1 MAGPRASDGCRL
13 EPLAEEQAALRRVAT
28 LVAQGA
34 AAETL
39 FTVVAEQVAEVLSVP
54 LVSIVRYEPDGTA
67 TERASVSPQGT
78 MFRVGTRWSLEGTNV
93 VALVRDSAQPARID
107 DYSGLA
113 GMIAE
118 ACRRVGIRSRVGVP
132 IVVAGRLWGAM
143 VVSSLEPDILPQ
155 ETEARLT
162 DFTELVAT
170 AIANSEARD
179 EAGRLAAEQAAL
191 RRVATLVAED
201 VPSSELFSAV
211 AREVGTLLGADFA
224 GMARFEDGDFITIAA
239 WAAAGEFPPYPD
251 RWQVQPGD
259 PATTIAEASRPVR
272 WDDWTDAPGPI
283 AAFIRD
289 EMGARSTVGCPVVV
303 AGRVWGALAVHSKQ
317 PGQLP
322 PDTQS
327 RVWQFTDLVATAI
340 ANAETR
346 AEVARLAREQAALR
360 RVATLVAREASQAE
374 VFTAIVEEI
383 GPSLGT
389 EESRMVRYEDERSA
403 IVVASS
409 GEAEGVFP
417 AGTRLPLGGE
427 DAVSRVLKTGQPVR
441 IDDYATA
448 SGMVAG
454 PVRSIGIRCVVAT
467 PVVVE
472 GRLWGAMVTGTPQE
486 EPLPPQTESRLGQF
500 TELIATAIANAEA
513 RSRAGRLAEEQAALR
528 RVATLV
534 AQEAPPAEVFGKV
547 AEEMATVL
555 GDAECALWRDEGDGT
570 AAAVALW
577 GGGISAAFRLGE
589 RVPIDGQGLAAV
601 VIREGR
607 PRRLDDISAA
617 PGDIAN
623 RGRAI
628 GVRAAIASPIVVRG
642 RTWGA
647 LGAGRYTAE
656 PFPPETEMRVAR
668 FAELVATAVANADT
682 RAEVKRLADEQAAL
696 RRVATLVAHE
706 SPPADVFAAVA
717 EEVAQLLR
725 VEDTTIF
732 RYEDD
737 WTATVV
743 ADRGERDVPS
753 PIGSRMSLEGESA
766 TALVRRTGRAAR
778 VDDFSSAAGPLA
790 EYTRDAGI
798 GSTVGSPIVVDGRL
812 WGAMIAATRTDE
824 PMPAD
829 TESRIEQFTELVA
842 TAISNMQARSDNLQT
857 RSDLAASRARLVTAG
872 DEARRRVVHDLHDG
886 AQQRLVH
893 TIVMLK
899 LAQRSFRD
907 GDDKT
912 GSLLGEALEQAERGN
927 EELRELAHGILPAA
941 LTLGGLRAG
950 VDAVVTRVDLPVAVD
965 VPAERFPAETEASAY
980 FIVAE
985 ALTNVVKHS
994 NAESAEVRATVEDGR
1009 LHVEVR
1015 DDGVGG
1021 ADPDGHGLLGMTD
1034 RVTALGGRLIV
1045 DSPAGGGTLVAAT
1058 LPLSAT

>member
-1 MAGPRASDGCRL
+1 MAGRRASDRSRL
-13 EPLAEEQAALRRVAT
+13 DPLAEEQAALRRVAT

-93 VALVRDSAQPARID
+93 VALVRDSVQPARID
-107 DYSGLA
+107 DYRGLT

-132 IVVAGRLWGAM
+132 ILVAGRLWGAM

-191 RRVATLVAED
+191 RRVATLVA
-201 VPSSELFSAV
+201 
-211 AREVGTLLGADFA
+211 
-224 GMARFEDGDFITIAA
+224 
-239 WAAAGEFPPYPD
+239 
-251 RWQVQPGD
+251 Q
-259 PATTIAEASRPVR
+259 EAS
-272 WDDWTDAPGPI
+272 
-283 AAFIRD
+283 
-289 EMGARSTVGCPVVV
+289 
-303 AGRVWGALAVHSKQ
+303 
-317 PGQLP
+317 
-322 PDTQS
+322 
-327 RVWQFTDLVATAI
+327 
-340 ANAETR
+340 
-346 AEVARLAREQAALR
+346 
-360 RVATLVAREASQAE
+360 
-374 VFTAIVEEI
+374 
-383 GPSLGT
+383 
-389 EESRMVRYEDERSA
+389 
-403 IVVASS
+403 
-409 GEAEGVFP
+409 
-417 AGTRLPLGGE
+417 
-427 DAVSRVLKTGQPVR
+427 
-441 IDDYATA
+441 
-448 SGMVAG
+448 
-454 PVRSIGIRCVVAT
+454 
-467 PVVVE
+467 
-472 GRLWGAMVTGTPQE
+472 
-486 EPLPPQTESRLGQF
+486 
-500 TELIATAIANAEA
+500 
-513 RSRAGRLAEEQAALR
+513 
-528 RVATLV
+528 
-534 AQEAPPAEVFGKV
+534 PAEVFGKV

-577 GGGISAAFRLGE
+577 GDGISAAFRLGE

-607 PRRLDDISAA
+607 PRRLDDVSAA
-617 PGDIAN
+617 PGDIAD
-623 RGRAI
+623 RGRAL
-628 GVRAAIASPIVVRG
+628 GLRAAIACPIVVRG
-642 RTWGA
+642 HTWGA
-647 LGAGRYTAE
+647 LGAGRYTAG
-656 PFPPETEMRVAR
+656 PFPPETETRVAR

-696 RRVATLVAHE
+696 RRVATLVARE

-753 PIGSRMSLEGESA
+753 PIGTRMSLEGESA

-778 VDDFSSAAGPLA
+778 VDDFSSATGPLA

-872 DEARRRVVHDLHDG
+872 DEARRRVVQDLHDG

-893 TIVMLK
+893 AIVMLK

-912 GSLLGEALEQAERGN
+912 GLLLGEALEQAERGN

-950 VDAVVTRVDLPVAVD
+950 VEAVVNRVDLPVAVD

-994 NAESAEVRATVEDGR
+994 KAESAEVRASIEDGR

-1015 DDGVGG
+1015 DDGIGG

-1045 DSPAGGGTLVAAT
+1045 ESPAGGGTLVAAT
-1058 LPLSAT
+1058 LPLSDT

>member
-1 MAGPRASDGCRL
+1 MAGPRASDESRL

-34 AAETL
+34 PAETL
-39 FTVVAEQVAEVLSVP
+39 LTVVAEQVAEILSVP

-67 TERASVSPQGT
+67 TERASVSPHGT

-118 ACRRVGIRSRVGVP
+118 ACRRVGIRSRVGIP
-132 IVVAGRLWGAM
+132 IIVAGRLWGAM

-162 DFTELVAT
+162 DFTELVAM
-170 AIANSEARD
+170 AIANSESRD
-179 EAGRLAAEQAAL
+179 EASRLAAEQAAL
-191 RRVATLVAED
+191 RRVATRVAED
-201 VPSSELFSAV
+201 VRSSELFHAV

-224 GMARFEDGDFITIAA
+224 GMARFEDGDVVTVSA
-239 WAAAGEFPPYPD
+239 WAAEGEFPPFPD
-251 RWQVQPGD
+251 RWPMQPGD
-259 PATTIAEASRPVR
+259 PATTIAEASRAAR
-272 WDDWTDAPGPI
+272 WVDWRDEGGPI

-289 EMGARSTVGCPVVV
+289 EMGVSSTVGCPIVV

-317 PGQLP
+317 TGQLP
-322 PDTQS
+322 PDTEA
-327 RVWQFTDLVATAI
+327 RVAQFTDLVSTSI
-340 ANAETR
+340 ANGETR

-360 RVATLVAREASQAE
+360 RVATLVAREASQSE
-374 VFTAIVEEI
+374 VFTAIAEEI
-383 GPSLGT
+383 GRLLGT
-389 EESRMVRYEDERSA
+389 EEIRMVRYEDERSA

-409 GEAEGVFP
+409 GEAENVLP
-417 AGTRLPLGGE
+417 VGTRVPLGGE
-427 DAVSRVLKTGQPVR
+427 DAISRVLETRQPAR

-448 SGMVAG
+448 SGVVAE
-454 PVRSIGIRCVVAT
+454 PVRAIGIRGVVAT

-472 GRLWGAMVTGTPQE
+472 GRLWGAMVTGTSQD

-500 TELIATAIANAEA
+500 TDLIATAIANAEA
-513 RSRAGRLAEEQAALR
+513 RFRAGRLAEEQAALR

-534 AQEAPPAEVFGKV
+534 AREAPP
-547 AEEMATVL
+547 
-555 GDAECALWRDEGDGT
+555 
-570 AAAVALW
+570 
-577 GGGISAAFRLGE
+577 
-589 RVPIDGQGLAAV
+589 GQ
-601 VIREGR
+601 
-607 PRRLDDISAA
+607 
-617 PGDIAN
+617 
-623 RGRAI
+623 
-628 GVRAAIASPIVVRG
+628 
-642 RTWGA
+642 
-647 LGAGRYTAE
+647 
-656 PFPPETEMRVAR
+656 
-668 FAELVATAVANADT
+668 
-682 RAEVKRLADEQAAL
+682 
-696 RRVATLVAHE
+696 
-706 SPPADVFAAVA
+706 VFAAVA
-717 EEVAQLLR
+717 DEVAQLLR

-766 TALVRRTGRAAR
+766 TALVRRTGCAAR
-778 VDDFSSAAGPLA
+778 VDDFSVATGPLA
-790 EYTRDAGI
+790 DYTRDAGI

-829 TESRIEQFTELVA
+829 TESRIQQFTELVA
-842 TAISNMQARSDNLQT
+842 TAISNMQA

-872 DEARRRVVHDLHDG
+872 DEARRRVVRDLHDG

-893 TIVMLK
+893 TILMLK

-907 GDDKT
+907 GDGET

-927 EELRELAHGILPAA
+927 EELRELALGILPAA
-941 LTLGGLRAG
+941 LTRGGLQAG

-994 NAESAEVRATVEDGR
+994 NAESAEVRAWVEGGM

-1015 DDGVGG
+1015 DDGNGG

-1034 RVTALGGRLIV
+1034 RVTALGGRLEV
-1045 DSPAGGGTLVAAT
+1045 DSPVGGGTLVAAT

>member
-1 MAGPRASDGCRL
+1 MAASTATRGRFVTTRFSAIVSSMAGPRASDESRL

-34 AAETL
+34 PAETL
-39 FTVVAEQVAEVLSVP
+39 FTVVAEQVAEILSVP
-54 LVSIVRYEPDGTA
+54 LVSIVRYEHDGTA
-67 TERASVSPQGT
+67 TERASVSPHGT

-107 DYSGLA
+107 DYRGLA

-118 ACRRVGIRSRVGVP
+118 ACRRVGIRSRVGIP
-132 IVVAGRLWGAM
+132 IIVAGRLWGAM

-179 EAGRLAAEQAAL
+179 EASRLAAEQAAL
-191 RRVATLVAED
+191 RRVATRVAED
-201 VPSSELFSAV
+201 VPSSALFHAV

-224 GMARFEDGDFITIAA
+224 GMARFEDGHVVTVSA
-239 WAAAGEFPPYPD
+239 WAAEGEFPPIPD
-251 RWQVQPGD
+251 RWPMQPGD
-259 PATTIAEASRPVR
+259 PATTIAEASRAAR
-272 WDDWTDAPGPI
+272 WVDWRDEAGPI

-289 EMGARSTVGCPVVV
+289 EMGVSSTVGCPIVV
-303 AGRVWGALAVHSKQ
+303 AGQVWGALAVHSKQ
-317 PGQLP
+317 TKQLP
-322 PDTQS
+322 PDTEA
-327 RVWQFTDLVATAI
+327 RVAQFTDLVSTSI

-360 RVATLVAREASQAE
+360 RVATLVAREASQSE
-374 VFTAIVEEI
+374 VFTAIAEEI
-383 GPSLGT
+383 GRLLGT
-389 EESRMVRYEDERSA
+389 EEIRMVRYEDERSA
-403 IVVASS
+403 IVAASWVRLNTSCQSALAFRWEVRMRLRACSRRGNRRGSTTTRRRAASS
-409 GEAEGVFP
+409 
-417 AGTRLPLGGE
+417 R
-427 DAVSRVLKTGQPVR
+427 SR
-441 IDDYATA
+441 
-448 SGMVAG
+448 S
-454 PVRSIGIRCVVAT
+454 RSIGVRGVVAT

-472 GRLWGAMVTGTPQE
+472 GRLWGAMVTGTSQD

-534 AQEAPPAEVFGKV
+534 AQEAPP
-547 AEEMATVL
+547 
-555 GDAECALWRDEGDGT
+555 
-570 AAAVALW
+570 
-577 GGGISAAFRLGE
+577 
-589 RVPIDGQGLAAV
+589 GQ
-601 VIREGR
+601 
-607 PRRLDDISAA
+607 
-617 PGDIAN
+617 
-623 RGRAI
+623 
-628 GVRAAIASPIVVRG
+628 
-642 RTWGA
+642 
-647 LGAGRYTAE
+647 
-656 PFPPETEMRVAR
+656 
-668 FAELVATAVANADT
+668 
-682 RAEVKRLADEQAAL
+682 
-696 RRVATLVAHE
+696 
-706 SPPADVFAAVA
+706 VFAAVA
-717 EEVAQLLR
+717 DEVAQLLG

-778 VDDFSSAAGPLA
+778 VDDFSVATGPLA
-790 EYTRDAGI
+790 DYTRDAGI

-842 TAISNMQARSDNLQT
+842 TAISNMQARSDNMQAH
-857 RSDLAASRARLVTAG
+857 SDLAASRARLVTAG
-872 DEARRRVVHDLHDG
+872 DEARRRVVRDLHDG

-899 LAQRSFRD
+899 LAQRSFRV

-912 GSLLGEALEQAERGN
+912 ELAAGRGAGAGRAGERG
-927 EELRELAHGILPAA
+927 
-941 LTLGGLRAG
+941 
-950 VDAVVTRVDLPVAVD
+950 
-965 VPAERFPAETEASAY
+965 AS
-980 FIVAE
+980 
-985 ALTNVVKHS
+985 
-994 NAESAEVRATVEDGR
+994 
-1009 LHVEVR
+1009 
-1015 DDGVGG
+1015 
-1021 ADPDGHGLLGMTD
+1021 
-1034 RVTALGGRLIV
+1034 
-1045 DSPAGGGTLVAAT
+1045 
-1058 LPLSAT
+1058 

>member
-1 MAGPRASDGCRL
+1 MAGPRASDESRL
-13 EPLAEEQAALRRVAT
+13 ESLAEEQAALRRVAT

-34 AAETL
+34 PAETL
-39 FTVVAEQVAEVLSVP
+39 FTVVAEQVAEILSVP

-67 TERASVSPQGT
+67 TERASVSPHGT

-107 DYSGLA
+107 DYRGLA

-118 ACRRVGIRSRVGVP
+118 ACRRVGIRSRVGIP
-132 IVVAGRLWGAM
+132 IIVAGRLWGAM
-143 VVSSLEPDILPQ
+143 VASSLEPDILPQ

-179 EAGRLAAEQAAL
+179 EAARLAAEQATL

-201 VPSSELFSAV
+201 VASSELFHAV

-224 GMARFEDGDFITIAA
+224 GMARFEDGDVFTVSA
-239 WAAAGEFPPYPD
+239 WAAVGEFPPFPD
-251 RWQVQPGD
+251 RWQMQPGD
-259 PATTIAEASRPVR
+259 PATTIAEASRAAR
-272 WDDWTDAPGPI
+272 WDDWRDEAGPI

-289 EMGARSTVGCPVVV
+289 EMGVSSTVGCPIIV

-317 PGQLP
+317 SGPLP
-322 PDTQS
+322 PDTEV
-327 RVWQFTDLVATAI
+327 RVAQFTDLVATSI

-374 VFTAIVEEI
+374 VFTAIAEEI
-383 GPSLGT
+383 GQSVGT
-389 EESRMVRYEDERSA
+389 EEIRMFRYEDERSA
-403 IVVASS
+403 MVMASS
-409 GEAEGVFP
+409 GEAEDVLP
-417 AGTRLPLGGE
+417 VGTRVPLGGE
-427 DAVSRVLKTGQPVR
+427 DAISRVFKTRQPAR

-448 SGMVAG
+448 SGIVAE
-454 PVRSIGIRCVVAT
+454 PVRSIGIRGVVAT

-472 GRLWGAMVTGTPQE
+472 GRLWGAMVTGTSQDE
-486 EPLPPQTESRLGQF
+486 SLPPQTESRLGQF
-500 TELIATAIANAEA
+500 TELIATTIANAEA

-534 AQEAPPAEVFGKV
+534 AQEAPPADVFGKV

-570 AAAVALW
+570 AGAVAVW
-577 GGGISAAFRLGE
+577 GRRISAGFRLGE
-589 RVPIDGQGLAAV
+589 RVAIDGQSLTAV
-601 VIREGR
+601 VIREGQ
-607 PRRLDDISAA
+607 PRRLDDISEA
-617 PGDIAN
+617 PGDIAK

-628 GVRAAIASPIVVRG
+628 GARAAIACPIIVRG

-647 LGAGRYTAE
+647 LGARRYTAE
-656 PFPPETEMRVAR
+656 PFPPETETRISR

-706 SPPADVFAAVA
+706 SPPGQVFAAVA

-778 VDDFSSAAGPLA
+778 VDDFSGATGPLA
-790 EYTRDAGI
+790 DYTRDAGI

-842 TAISNMQARSDNLQT
+842 TAISNMQARSDNM
-857 RSDLAASRARLVTAG
+857 RAHSDLAASRARLVTAG
-872 DEARRRVVHDLHDG
+872 DDARRRVVRDLHDG

-899 LAQRSFRD
+899 LAQRSFRGGD
-907 GDDKT
+907 GKT
-912 GSLLGEALEQAERGN
+912 GSLLDEALEQAERGN

-941 LTLGGLRAG
+941 LTRGGLRAG
-950 VDAVVTRVDLPVAVD
+950 VDAVVARVDLPVTVD

-980 FIVAE
+980 FIMAE

-994 NAESAEVRATVEDGR
+994 NAGSAQVRASVEDGM

-1015 DDGVGG
+1015 DDGIGG

-1034 RVTALGGRLIV
+1034 RVTALGGRLKV
-1045 DSPAGGGTLVAAT
+1045 DSPAGGGTVVAAT
-1058 LPLSAT
+1058 LPLSAN

>member
-1 MAGPRASDGCRL
+1 MAASTATRGRFVTTRFSAIVSSMAGPRASDESRL

-34 AAETL
+34 PAETL
-39 FTVVAEQVAEVLSVP
+39 FTVVAEQVAEILSVP

-67 TERASVSPQGT
+67 TERASVSPHGT

-107 DYSGLA
+107 DYRGLA

-118 ACRRVGIRSRVGVP
+118 ACRRVGIRSRVGIP
-132 IVVAGRLWGAM
+132 IIVAGRLWGAM

-179 EAGRLAAEQAAL
+179 EASRLAAEQAAL
-191 RRVATLVAED
+191 RRVATRVAED
-201 VPSSELFSAV
+201 VPSSALFHAV

-224 GMARFEDGDFITIAA
+224 GMARFEDGHVVTVSA
-239 WAAAGEFPPYPD
+239 WAAEGEFPPIPD
-251 RWQVQPGD
+251 RWPMQPGD
-259 PATTIAEASRPVR
+259 PATTIAEASRAAR
-272 WDDWTDAPGPI
+272 WVDWRDEAGPI

-289 EMGARSTVGCPVVV
+289 EMGVSSTVGCPIVV
-303 AGRVWGALAVHSKQ
+303 AGQVWGALAVHSKQ
-317 PGQLP
+317 TKQLP
-322 PDTQS
+322 PDTEA
-327 RVWQFTDLVATAI
+327 RVAQFTDLVSTSI

-360 RVATLVAREASQAE
+360 RVATLVAREASQSE
-374 VFTAIVEEI
+374 VFTAIAEEI
-383 GPSLGT
+383 GRLLGT
-389 EESRMVRYEDERSA
+389 EEIRMVRYEDERSA
-403 IVVASS
+403 IVAASS
-409 GEAEGVFP
+409 GEAEHLLPV
-417 AGTRLPLGGE
+417 GTRLPLGGE
-427 DAVSRVLKTGQPVR
+427 DAITRVLKTRQPAR

-448 SGMVAG
+448 SGIVAE
-454 PVRSIGIRCVVAT
+454 PVRSIGVRGVVAT

-472 GRLWGAMVTGTPQE
+472 GRLWGAMVTGTSQD

-500 TELIATAIANAEA
+500 TDLIATAIANAEA

-534 AQEAPPAEVFGKV
+534 AQEAPP
-547 AEEMATVL
+547 
-555 GDAECALWRDEGDGT
+555 
-570 AAAVALW
+570 
-577 GGGISAAFRLGE
+577 
-589 RVPIDGQGLAAV
+589 GQ
-601 VIREGR
+601 
-607 PRRLDDISAA
+607 
-617 PGDIAN
+617 
-623 RGRAI
+623 
-628 GVRAAIASPIVVRG
+628 
-642 RTWGA
+642 
-647 LGAGRYTAE
+647 
-656 PFPPETEMRVAR
+656 
-668 FAELVATAVANADT
+668 
-682 RAEVKRLADEQAAL
+682 
-696 RRVATLVAHE
+696 
-706 SPPADVFAAVA
+706 VFAAVA
-717 EEVAQLLR
+717 DEVAQLLG

-732 RYEDD
+732 RYEGD

-778 VDDFSSAAGPLA
+778 VDDFSVATGPLA
-790 EYTRDAGI
+790 DYTRDAGI

-842 TAISNMQARSDNLQT
+842 TAISNMQARSDNTQA

-872 DEARRRVVHDLHDG
+872 DEARRRVVRDLHDG

-899 LAQRSFRD
+899 LAHRSFRD
-907 GDDKT
+907 GDGKT
-912 GSLLGEALEQAERGN
+912 ESLLSEALEQVERAN
-927 EELRELAHGILPAA
+927 EELRELAHGILPAV
-941 LTLGGLRAG
+941 LTHGGLQAG

-985 ALTNVVKHS
+985 ALTNVMKH
-994 NAESAEVRATVEDGR
+994 ARAARAEVSASVEDGVLR
-1009 LHVEVR
+1009 VEVR
-1015 DDGVGG
+1015 DDGIGG
-1021 ADPDGHGLLGMTD
+1021 VDPSGHGLVGMAD
-1034 RVTALGGRLIV
+1034 RVSALGGQLRV
-1045 DSPAGGGTLVAAT
+1045 DSPTDGGTLVAADIP
-1058 LPLSAT
+1058 LPR

>member
-1 MAGPRASDGCRL
+1 MAGPRASDESRL

-34 AAETL
+34 PAETL
-39 FTVVAEQVAEVLSVP
+39 FTVVAEQVAEILSVP

-67 TERASVSPQGT
+67 TERASVSPHGT

-118 ACRRVGIRSRVGVP
+118 ACRRVGIRSRVGIP
-132 IVVAGRLWGAM
+132 IIVAGRLWGAM

-179 EAGRLAAEQAAL
+179 EAARLAA
-191 RRVATLVAED
+191 
-201 VPSSELFSAV
+201 
-211 AREVGTLLGADFA
+211 
-224 GMARFEDGDFITIAA
+224 
-239 WAAAGEFPPYPD
+239 
-251 RWQVQPGD
+251 
-259 PATTIAEASRPVR
+259 
-272 WDDWTDAPGPI
+272 
-283 AAFIRD
+283 
-289 EMGARSTVGCPVVV
+289 
-303 AGRVWGALAVHSKQ
+303 
-317 PGQLP
+317 
-322 PDTQS
+322 
-327 RVWQFTDLVATAI
+327 
-340 ANAETR
+340 
-346 AEVARLAREQAALR
+346 
-360 RVATLVAREASQAE
+360 
-374 VFTAIVEEI
+374 
-383 GPSLGT
+383 
-389 EESRMVRYEDERSA
+389 
-403 IVVASS
+403 
-409 GEAEGVFP
+409 
-417 AGTRLPLGGE
+417 
-427 DAVSRVLKTGQPVR
+427 
-441 IDDYATA
+441 
-448 SGMVAG
+448 
-454 PVRSIGIRCVVAT
+454 
-467 PVVVE
+467 
-472 GRLWGAMVTGTPQE
+472 
-486 EPLPPQTESRLGQF
+486 
-500 TELIATAIANAEA
+500 
-513 RSRAGRLAEEQAALR
+513 EQAALR

-534 AQEAPPAEVFGKV
+534 AQEAPP
-547 AEEMATVL
+547 
-555 GDAECALWRDEGDGT
+555 
-570 AAAVALW
+570 
-577 GGGISAAFRLGE
+577 
-589 RVPIDGQGLAAV
+589 GQ
-601 VIREGR
+601 
-607 PRRLDDISAA
+607 
-617 PGDIAN
+617 
-623 RGRAI
+623 
-628 GVRAAIASPIVVRG
+628 
-642 RTWGA
+642 
-647 LGAGRYTAE
+647 
-656 PFPPETEMRVAR
+656 
-668 FAELVATAVANADT
+668 
-682 RAEVKRLADEQAAL
+682 
-696 RRVATLVAHE
+696 
-706 SPPADVFAAVA
+706 VFAAVA
-717 EEVAQLLR
+717 EEVALLLR

-743 ADRGERDVPS
+743 ADHGERDVPS

-778 VDDFSSAAGPLA
+778 VDDFSGATGPLA

-824 PMPAD
+824 PMPPD

-842 TAISNMQARSDNLQT
+842 TAISNMQARSDNLQAH
-857 RSDLAASRARLVTAG
+857 SDLAASRTRLVTAG
-872 DEARRRVVHDLHDG
+872 DEARRRVVRDLHDG

-899 LAQRSFRD
+899 LAQQSFRAGD
-907 GDDKT
+907 GKT

-941 LTLGGLRAG
+941 LTRGGLRAG

-994 NAESAEVRATVEDGR
+994 NAESAEVRASVEDGT

-1015 DDGVGG
+1015 DDGIGG

-1034 RVTALGGRLIV
+1034 RVTALGGRLKV
-1045 DSPAGGGTLVAAT
+1045 ESPAGGGTLVAAT
-1058 LPLSAT
+1058 LPISAT

>member
-1 MAGPRASDGCRL
+1 MAGPRASDESQL
-13 EPLAEEQAALRRVAT
+13 QPLAEEQAALRRVAT

-34 AAETL
+34 PAETL

-67 TERASVSPQGT
+67 TERASVSPQGSV
-78 MFRVGTRWSLEGTNV
+78 FRVGTRWSLEGTNV

-118 ACRRVGIRSRVGVP
+118 ACRRVGIRSRVGIPV
-132 IVVAGRLWGAM
+132 VVAGRLWGAM

-201 VPSSELFSAV
+201 VPSSELFHAV
-211 AREVGTLLGADFA
+211 AQEVGTLLGADYA
-224 GMARFEDGDFITIAA
+224 GMARFEDGDVVTVSA
-239 WAAAGEFPPYPD
+239 WAAVGEFPPFPD
-251 RWQVQPGD
+251 RWQMQPGD
-259 PATTIAEASRPVR
+259 PAATIAEASRAAR
-272 WDDWTDAPGPI
+272 WDDWRDEAGPI

-289 EMGARSTVGCPVVV
+289 EMGVSSTVGCPIVV
-303 AGRVWGALAVHSKQ
+303 AGRVWGTLAVHSKQ
-317 PGQLP
+317 PGPLA
-322 PDTQS
+322 PDTEG
-327 RVWQFTDLVATAI
+327 RVAQFTDLVSTSI

-374 VFTAIVEEI
+374 VFTAIAEEI
-383 GPSLGT
+383 GRSLGT
-389 EESRMVRYEDERSA
+389 EEIRMVRYEDERSA

-409 GEAEGVFP
+409 GVAEDVFSV
-417 AGTRLPLGGE
+417 GTRVPLGGE
-427 DAVSRVLKTGQPVR
+427 DAISRVLKTGQPAR

-448 SGMVAG
+448 SGTVAE
-454 PVRSIGIRCVVAT
+454 PVRSIGIRGVVAT

-472 GRLWGAMVTGTPQE
+472 GRLWGAMVAGTSQD

-534 AQEAPPAEVFGKV
+534 AQEAPPAEVFAKV

-570 AAAVALW
+570 AGAVALW
-577 GGGISAAFRLGE
+577 GRGISAAFRLGE
-589 RVPIDGQGLAAV
+589 RVPIDGQSLTAV
-601 VIREGR
+601 AIREGR
-607 PRRLDDISAA
+607 PCRLDDISESSGA
-617 PGDIAN
+617 IAK

-628 GVRAAIASPIVVRG
+628 GVRAAVACPIVVRG

-647 LGAGRYTAE
+647 LGARRYTAE
-656 PFPPETEMRVAR
+656 PFPPEAETRVAR
-668 FAELVATAVANADT
+668 FAELVATAVANADD
-682 RAEVKRLADEQAAL
+682 RAEVERLADEQAAL
-696 RRVATLVAHE
+696 RRVATLVARE
-706 SPPADVFAAVA
+706 SPPGEVFAAVA
-717 EEVAQLLR
+717 EEVRRLLR

-743 ADRGERDVPS
+743 ADRGERDVPM
-753 PIGSRMSLEGESA
+753 PIGSRVSLKGESA

-778 VDDFSSAAGPLA
+778 VDDFSGATGPLA
-790 EYTRDAGI
+790 DYTRDAGI

-812 WGAMIAATRTDE
+812 WGAMIAATRTEE

-829 TESRIEQFTELVA
+829 TESRIEEFTELVA
-842 TAISNMQARSDNLQT
+842 TAISNMQA

-872 DEARRRVVHDLHDG
+872 DEARRRVVRDLHDG

-893 TIVMLK
+893 TIVTLK
-899 LAQRSFRD
+899 LATRAFRD
-907 GDDKT
+907 GDGKI
-912 GSLLGEALEQAERGN
+912 GSLLGEALEQAQRGN
-927 EELRELAHGILPAA
+927 EELRELAHGILPAV
-941 LTLGGLRAG
+941 LTRGGLRAG

-980 FIVAE
+980 LIVAE

-994 NAESAEVRATVEDGR
+994 NAESAEVRASVEDGM

-1021 ADPDGHGLLGMTD
+1021 ADPDGHGLLGMAD
-1034 RVTALGGRLIV
+1034 RVGALGGRLKV
-1045 DSPAGGGTLVAAT
+1045 DSPTGGGTLVAAT
-1058 LPLSAT
+1058 LPLSTT

>member
-1 MAGPRASDGCRL
+1 MAGPRASDESQL

-34 AAETL
+34 PAETL
-39 FTVVAEQVAEVLSVP
+39 FNVVAEQVAEVLSVP

-118 ACRRVGIRSRVGVP
+118 ACRRVGIRSRVGIP

-143 VVSSLEPDILPQ
+143 VVSSLEPDTLPQ
-155 ETEARLT
+155 ETEGRLT

-191 RRVATLVAED
+191 RRVAMLVAED
-201 VPSSELFSAV
+201 VPPSELFSAV

-224 GMARFEDGDFITIAA
+224 GMARFEDGDVVTVSA
-239 WAAAGEFPPYPD
+239 WAAVGEFPPFPD
-251 RWQVQPGD
+251 RWQMQPGD
-259 PATTIAEASRPVR
+259 PATMIAEASRAAR
-272 WDDWTDAPGPI
+272 WDDWRDAAGSI

-289 EMGARSTVGCPVVV
+289 EMGVSSSVGCPIVV

-317 PGQLP
+317 PGPLA
-322 PDTQS
+322 PDTEA
-327 RVWQFTDLVATAI
+327 RVAQFTDLVGTSI

-346 AEVARLAREQAALR
+346 AEVARLAREQVALR

-374 VFTAIVEEI
+374 VFTAIAEEI
-383 GPSLGT
+383 GQLLGT
-389 EESRMVRYEDERSA
+389 EEIRMVRYEDERSA
-403 IVVASS
+403 MVVASS
-409 GEAEGVFP
+409 GEAEDLFP
-417 AGTRLPLGGE
+417 VGTRVSLGGE
-427 DAVSRVLKTGQPVR
+427 DAISRVLKTGQPAR

-448 SGMVAG
+448 SGMVAE
-454 PVRSIGIRCVVAT
+454 PVRSIGIRGVVAT

-472 GRLWGAMVTGTPQE
+472 GRLWGAMVTGTAQD

-513 RSRAGRLAEEQAALR
+513 RSRAARLAEEQAALR

-547 AEEMATVL
+547 AEELATVL

-570 AAAVALW
+570 AAAVAL
-577 GGGISAAFRLGE
+577 GRGISAAFRLGE
-589 RVPIDGQGLAAV
+589 RVPIDGQSLTAL

-607 PRRLDDISAA
+607 PRRVDDISEAA
-617 PGDIAN
+617 GAIAE
-623 RGRAI
+623 RGRTV
-628 GVRAAIASPIVVRG
+628 GVRAAVTCPILVRG

-656 PFPPETEMRVAR
+656 PFPPETETRIAR

-682 RAEVKRLADEQAAL
+682 RAEVERLADEQAAL

-706 SPPADVFAAVA
+706 SPPGQVLAAVA
-717 EEVAQLLR
+717 EEVGRLLR

-737 WTATVV
+737 WTAIVV
-743 ADRGERDVPS
+743 ADRGERDVPM
-753 PIGSRMSLEGESA
+753 PIGSRVSLKGESA

-778 VDDFSSAAGPLA
+778 VDDFSGATGPLA
-790 EYTRDAGI
+790 DYTRDAGI

-829 TESRIEQFTELVA
+829 TELRIEEFTELVA
-842 TAISNMQARSDNLQT
+842 TAISNMQA

-872 DEARRRVVHDLHDG
+872 DEARRRVVRDLHDG

-893 TIVMLK
+893 TIVTLK

-907 GDDKT
+907 GDGKAV
-912 GSLLGEALEQAERGN
+912 SLLGEALEQAKRGN
-927 EELRELAHGILPAA
+927 EELRELAHGILPAV
-941 LTLGGLRAG
+941 LTRGGLRAG

-965 VPAERFPAETEASAY
+965 VPAERFPADIEASAY

-994 NAESAEVRATVEDGR
+994 NAQSAEVRTSVEDGM

-1015 DDGVGG
+1015 DNGIGG

-1034 RVTALGGRLIV
+1034 RVTALGGRLKV
-1045 DSPAGGGTLVAAT
+1045 ESPAGGGTLVAAT
-1058 LPLSAT
+1058 LPLSAS

>member
-1 MAGPRASDGCRL
+1 MAGPRASGESRL

-34 AAETL
+34 PAETL
-39 FTVVAEQVAEVLSVP
+39 FTVVAEQVAEILSVP
-54 LVSIVRYEPDGTA
+54 LVSIVRYELDGTA
-67 TERASVSPQGT
+67 TERASVSPHGT

-93 VALVRDSAQPARID
+93 VALVRYSAQPARID

-118 ACRRVGIRSRVGVP
+118 ACRRVGIRSRVGIP
-132 IVVAGRLWGAM
+132 IIVAGRLWGAM

-179 EAGRLAAEQAAL
+179 EASRLAAEQAAL
-191 RRVATLVAED
+191 RRVATRVAED
-201 VPSSELFSAV
+201 VPSSELFHAV

-224 GMARFEDGDFITIAA
+224 GMARFDDGDVVTVSA
-239 WAAAGEFPPYPD
+239 WAAEGEFPPFPD
-251 RWQVQPGD
+251 RWPMQPGD
-259 PATTIAEASRPVR
+259 PATTIAEASQAAR
-272 WDDWTDAPGPI
+272 WVDWRDEAGPI

-289 EMGARSTVGCPVVV
+289 EMGVSSTVGCPIVV

-317 PGQLP
+317 TGQLP
-322 PDTQS
+322 PDTEA
-327 RVWQFTDLVATAI
+327 RVAQFTDLVSTSI
-340 ANAETR
+340 ASAETR
-346 AEVARLAREQAALR
+346 AEVARLAREQASLR
-360 RVATLVAREASQAE
+360 RVATLVAREASQSE
-374 VFTAIVEEI
+374 VFTAIAEEI
-383 GPSLGT
+383 GRLLGT
-389 EESRMVRYEDERSA
+389 EEIRMVRYEDERSA

-409 GEAEGVFP
+409 GEAEDLLPV
-417 AGTRLPLGGE
+417 GTRVPLGGE
-427 DAVSRVLKTGQPVR
+427 DAISRVLKTRQPAR

-448 SGMVAG
+448 SGIVAE
-454 PVRSIGIRCVVAT
+454 PVRSIGIRGVVAT

-472 GRLWGAMVTGTPQE
+472 GRLWGAMVTGTSQD

-500 TELIATAIANAEA
+500 TDLIATAIANAEA

-534 AQEAPPAEVFGKV
+534 AQEAPP
-547 AEEMATVL
+547 
-555 GDAECALWRDEGDGT
+555 
-570 AAAVALW
+570 
-577 GGGISAAFRLGE
+577 
-589 RVPIDGQGLAAV
+589 GQ
-601 VIREGR
+601 
-607 PRRLDDISAA
+607 
-617 PGDIAN
+617 
-623 RGRAI
+623 
-628 GVRAAIASPIVVRG
+628 
-642 RTWGA
+642 
-647 LGAGRYTAE
+647 
-656 PFPPETEMRVAR
+656 
-668 FAELVATAVANADT
+668 
-682 RAEVKRLADEQAAL
+682 
-696 RRVATLVAHE
+696 
-706 SPPADVFAAVA
+706 VFAAVA
-717 EEVAQLLR
+717 DEVAQLLR

-778 VDDFSSAAGPLA
+778 VDDFSVATGPLA
-790 EYTRDAGI
+790 DYTRDAGI

-842 TAISNMQARSDNLQT
+842 TAISNMQARSDNMQA

-872 DEARRRVVHDLHDG
+872 DEARRRVVRDLHDG

-907 GDDKT
+907 GDGKT

-941 LTLGGLRAG
+941 LTQGGLQAG

-994 NAESAEVRATVEDGR
+994 NAESAEVRASVEGGM

-1015 DDGVGG
+1015 DDGNGG

-1034 RVTALGGRLIV
+1034 RVTALGGRLAV
-1045 DSPAGGGTLVAAT
+1045 DSPVGGGTLVAAT

>member
-1 MAGPRASDGCRL
+1 MAGPRASDVSKL
-13 EPLAEEQAALRRVAT
+13 ESLAEEQAALRRVAT

-34 AAETL
+34 QADTL

-54 LVSIVRYEPDGTA
+54 LVSIVRYESDGTA

-93 VALVRDSAQPARID
+93 VALVRDSGQPARID

-118 ACRRVGIRSRVGVP
+118 ACRRVGIRSRVGIP

-201 VPSSELFSAV
+201 VPSSGLFHAV
-211 AREVGTLLGADFA
+211 AQEVGTLLGADFA
-224 GMARFEDGDFITIAA
+224 WMARFEDGAVVTVSA
-239 WAAAGEFPPYPD
+239 WAAVGEFPPFPD
-251 RWQVQPGD
+251 RWHMQPGD
-259 PATTIAEASRPVR
+259 PATTIAAATRPVR
-272 WDDWTDAPGPI
+272 WDDWSDEAGPI

-289 EMGARSTVGCPVVV
+289 DMGVRSTVGCPIVVV
-303 AGRVWGALAVHSKQ
+303 GRVWGALAVHSKR

-327 RVWQFTDLVATAI
+327 RVGQFTDLVATAI

-360 RVATLVAREASQAE
+360 RVATLVAREAPQAE
-374 VFTAIVEEI
+374 VFSAIAEEI

-409 GEAEGVFP
+409 GEAEDVF
-417 AGTRLPLGGE
+417 AVGTRVPLGGE
-427 DAVSRVLKTGQPVR
+427 DAISRVLKTGQPVR

-448 SGMVAG
+448 SGMVAE
-454 PVRSIGIRCVVAT
+454 PVRRSIGIRGVVAT

-472 GRLWGAMVTGTPQE
+472 GRLWGAMVTGTSQD
-486 EPLPPQTESRLGQF
+486 EPLPAQTESRLVQF
-500 TELIATAIANAEA
+500 TDLIATAIANAEA
-513 RSRAGRLAEEQAALR
+513 RSRAVRLAGEQAALR

-534 AQEAPPAEVFGKV
+534 AEEAPPAEVFGKV

-555 GDAECALWRDEGDGT
+555 GDTECALWRDEGDGT

-577 GGGISAAFRLGE
+577 GRGISAAFRLGE
-589 RVPIDGQGLAAV
+589 RVSIDGQSLTAV

-607 PRRLDDISAA
+607 PRRLDDIAEA
-617 PGDIAN
+617 TGDIAK

-628 GVRAAIASPIVVRG
+628 GVRAAIAHPIVVRG

-647 LGAGRYTAE
+647 LAAGRYTAE
-656 PFPPETEMRVAR
+656 PFPPETESRIAR
-668 FAELVATAVANADT
+668 FAELVATAVASADA

-706 SPPADVFAAVA
+706 SPSADVFAAVA

-766 TALVRRTGRAAR
+766 TALVRRTGRSAR
-778 VDDFSSAAGPLA
+778 VDDFSGAAGPLA

-842 TAISNMQARSDNLQT
+842 TAISNMQARSD
-857 RSDLAASRARLVTAG
+857 LAASRARLVTAG
-872 DEARRRVVHDLHDG
+872 DEARRRVVRDLHDG

-893 TIVMLK
+893 AIVMLK
-899 LAQRSFRD
+899 LAQRSFRGGD
-907 GDDKT
+907 GKT

-941 LTLGGLRAG
+941 LTRGGLRAG

-994 NAESAEVRATVEDGR
+994 NAESAEVRASVEDGM
-1009 LHVEVR
+1009 LHVEIR
-1015 DDGVGG
+1015 DDGIGR
-1021 ADPDGHGLLGMTD
+1021 ADPGGHGLLGMTD
-1034 RVTALGGRLIV
+1034 RVTALGGRLKV
-1045 DSPAGGGTLVAAT
+1045 ESPAGGGTIVAAV